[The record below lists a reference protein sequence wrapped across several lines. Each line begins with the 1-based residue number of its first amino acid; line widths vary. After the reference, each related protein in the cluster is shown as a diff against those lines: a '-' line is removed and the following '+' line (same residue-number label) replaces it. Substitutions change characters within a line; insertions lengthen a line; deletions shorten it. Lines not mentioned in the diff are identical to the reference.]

1 MPVYELSDELVFP
14 HPKLAESDGLLAV
27 GGDLCVDRL
36 ILAYMNGIFPWFNE
50 DDPILWWAPKSRYV
64 IFPEKIHISKSMK
77 RLINKVERGEEFQVT
92 YNKDFRKVIRA
103 CGDIRRNKDGTWI
116 TEDMI
121 EAYCKLH
128 EEGYAESVEVWYE
141 GKLVGGIYGVVIGR
155 CFFGESMFSTMSNTS
170 KLALIYLCKVLEEE
184 GFKFLDCQFHTN
196 HLESMGGEEIDFE
209 KYYKYIE
216 EGLE

>member
-14 HPKLAESDGLLAV
+14 HPKLAESDGLLAI

-36 ILAYMNGIFPWFNE
+36 TLAYMNGIFPWFNE
-50 DDPILWWAPKSRYV
+50 GDPILWWAPKSRYV
-64 IFPEKIHISKSMK
+64 IFPEKIHISSSMK
-77 RLINKVERGEEFQVT
+77 RLINKVERGEEFQIT

-103 CGDIRRNKDGTWI
+103 CGDVRRNKEGTWI

-121 EAYCKLH
+121 EAYCRLH
-128 EEGYAESVEVWYE
+128 EEGYAESVEVWHE
-141 GKLVGGIYGVVIGR
+141 GELVGGIYGVVIGK

-170 KLALIYLCKVLEEE
+170 KLALIYLCKALKEE
-184 GFKFLDCQFHTN
+184 GFRFLDCQFHTN

-209 KYYKYIE
+209 KYYKYIK
-216 EGLE
+216 EGL